1 MDIFTIGVYGST
13 EQQFFGKLP
22 QLIFRSEIAAF
33 DCGAAC
39 SVVVDPVHLFG
50 QEWNRLVCLDIGK
63 IRHPVQKIKS
73 LLLVHLFIIEV

>member
-50 QEWNRLVCLDIGK
+50 QDLLRTAAEIACKLRDRVRN
-63 IRHPVQKIKS
+63 IRCVQQDRA
-73 LLLVHLFIIEV
+73 